1 MKLSLDIAES
11 LRIALGALSANK
23 SRGGLTALGIII
35 GIVAVI
41 TTMTA
46 ANGLK
51 NTFQQTFAS
60 VGADTLYVSKRP
72 WVQMGPDFSLRNRPE
87 ITFAVSE
94 ALTHKLQGRAIVN
107 PSMGGSQPLK
117 YMGNELEDIG
127 VSGTTE
133 KLVLVSNQAPAQGR
147 FLLPFDVQYKRRVTV
162 IGAEVADGLF
172 GKLDPIGRDIKIG
185 RYTFRVIGVM
195 EKQGGGGFFGGP
207 NFDRRVYIPITTF
220 AKAFGNQGGRAS
232 VDVAIKAPEG
242 VAMADFESET
252 QGLMRKVRGL
262 KPIEKDDFSINKL
275 DTILDAYNSTMGV
288 VVLVGLAITS
298 ISLFVGG
305 VGVMN
310 IMLVSVTE
318 RTKEIGIRKAIGARR
333 RSILLQFL
341 FESSIICLFGGLVGI
356 TISAGLTAIINAKLM
371 PASLSPFI
379 VLVAI
384 VVSVLVGVVSG
395 MIPAWRGARLDPIE
409 ALRYE

>member
-1 MKLSLDIAES
+1 MRLALDIAES
-11 LRIALGALSANK
+11 FKIALNAIAANK

-46 ANGLK
+46 ANGLQA
-51 NTFQQTFAS
+51 TFRQTFAS
-60 VGADTLYVSKRP
+60 VGADVIYVSKRP

-87 ITFAVSE
+87 ITLQVAD
-94 ALTHKLQGRAIVN
+94 ALSHRLQGRGAIVN
-107 PSMGGSQPLK
+107 PSIR
-117 YMGNELEDIG
+117 GNQSVKFMNAEMDSIAVL
-127 VSGTTE
+127 GTTD
-133 KLVLVSNQAPAQGR
+133 KQVLVSTMVPAKGR
-147 FLLPFDVQYKRRVTV
+147 FLMPFDVQYKRRVAV
-162 IGAEVADGLF
+162 IGSDVAEGLF
-172 GKLDPIGRDIKIG
+172 GKGDPLDKQFKIG

-195 EKQGGGGFFGGP
+195 EKQGSSFFGGP
-207 NFDRRVYIPITTF
+207 NFDRQVFIPIATF
-220 AKAFGNQGGRAS
+220 NRTFGNQGGRAG
-232 VDVAIKAPEG
+232 VDVAIKAPPG
-242 VAMADFESET
+242 MALEDFESEAA
-252 QGLMRKVRGL
+252 GLMRSIRGL
-262 KPIEKDDFSINKL
+262 KPVEKDDFSINKL
-275 DTILDAYNSTMGV
+275 DTILDAYNNTMGV

-318 RTKEIGIRKAIGARR
+318 RTKEIGIRKAIGAKR

-341 FESSIICLFGGLVGI
+341 FESSIICLFGGVIGLSI
-356 TISAGLTAIINAKLM
+356 AGALTSVINANLM

-379 VLVAI
+379 VVVALA
-384 VVSVLVGVVSG
+384 VSVAVGVISG

>member
-1 MKLSLDIAES
+1 VKLGLDIAES
-11 LRIALGALSANK
+11 FRIALNAIAANK
-23 SRGGLTALGIII
+23 SRGALTALGIII

-51 NTFQQTFAS
+51 NTFRQTFAS

-72 WVQMGPDFSLRNRPE
+72 WVQMGPDFALRNRPE
-87 ITFAVSE
+87 ITLQVSD
-94 ALTHKLQGRAIVN
+94 ALTRRLQGRAIVN
-107 PSMGGSQPLK
+107 PSMGGNQSLK
-117 YMGNELEDIG
+117 YQNVELDAINI
-127 VSGTTE
+127 SGTTD
-133 KLVLVSNQAPAQGR
+133 KLVMVSNQAPATGR
-147 FLLPFDVQYKRRVTV
+147 FLLPFDVRYKRRVAV
-162 IGAEVADGLF
+162 IGSEVAEGLF
-172 GKLDPIGRDIKIG
+172 GKSDPIDKDFKIG
-185 RYTFRVIGVM
+185 RYNFRVVGVM

-220 AKAFGNQGGRAS
+220 AKTFGNQNGRAN

-242 VAMADFESET
+242 ITMEDFEPEA
-252 QGLMRKVRGL
+252 QGLMRSVRGL
-262 KPIEKDDFSINKL
+262 KPIEKDDFTINKL
-275 DTILDAYNSTMGV
+275 DTILDAYNNTMGV

-318 RTKEIGIRKAIGARR
+318 RTKEIGIRKAIGAKR

-341 FESSIICLFGGLVGI
+341 FESSIICLFGGIIGV
-356 TISAGLTAIINAKLM
+356 SVAAVLTSVINANLM

-379 VLVAI
+379 VLVAL
-384 VVSVLVGVVSG
+384 VVSVVVGVVSG